1 MNKKKTATLVIATGL
16 IGAIGI
22 GSTLAYFTDSESAS
36 NIVTTGD
43 VNISLS
49 YDELSFEN
57 FLPGDLIK
65 NGSVLTVE
73 SQSADSYL
81 RISLDVT
88 GSDGAET
95 QTADFAA
102 LIEDQLNDYGWVAGE
117 AGYYY
122 YQPDAGI
129 AVPGD
134 YIIFND
140 VTIPDE
146 WGNEYKNLSF
156 QVSINAEAIQARNF
170 TPYTTEDGTI
180 YAWYASDIPAVP
192 VTVSF
197 DDVAIE
203 LYADENGDVVLP
215 DSTSNGW
222 YDSAK
227 HVCYVS
233 GASVAA
239 DEIENASL
247 SSVEVE
253 NLTLTI
259 DCYDRVTKTHFYK
272 TNADVLVP
280 VFDKLQKEVYVSF
293 GNLVPE
299 LEGYTRATGNNTV
312 NVNGKTLSSY
322 PGKSINGGNS
332 LSVSDKFFIGRNC
345 TPYSSGPND
354 TTYYTSLYYI
364 SSTNEAKVSVT
375 AFDPEQ
381 LTLLCNYDKNN

>member
-1 MNKKKTATLVIATGL
+1 MNKKKAATLVVATGL

-36 NIVTTGD
+36 NVVTTGD
-43 VNISLS
+43 VDISLS
-49 YDELSFEN
+49 YSELSFEN
-57 FLPGDLIK
+57 FLPGDLIE

-73 SQSADSYL
+73 DHSADSYL
-81 RISLDVT
+81 RVSLDIT
-88 GSDGAET
+88 GTEGAEA

-117 AGYYY
+117 GGYYY

-134 YIIFND
+134 YTIFDD
-140 VTIPDE
+140 VTIPVE

-156 QVSINAEAIQARNF
+156 YVTINAEAIQARNF
-170 TPYTTEDGTI
+170 TPYTTADGTI
-180 YAWYASDIPAVP
+180 YAWYESEIPVAP
-192 VTVSF
+192 VTLTL
-197 DDVAIE
+197 DGTATE
-203 LYADENGDVVLP
+203 LYADDNGDVVLP
-215 DSTSNGW
+215 DSSSNGW

-227 HVCYVS
+227 HVCY
-233 GASVAA
+233 ASNTAIAA
-239 DEIENASL
+239 SEVENASL
-247 SSVEVE
+247 TSVEVE
-253 NLTLTI
+253 NLTLTV

-272 TNADVLVP
+272 TTADVVVP
-280 VFDKLQKEVYVSF
+280 VFDELQKNVYVSF
-293 GNLVPE
+293 SGLIPE
-299 LEGYTRATGNNTV
+299 LDGYTLASGNNAV
-312 NVNGKTLSSY
+312 SVNGKALSSY
-322 PGKSINGGNS
+322 PGTSISSGNS

-364 SSTNEAKVSVT
+364 SSSKGAQVSVT
-375 AFDPEQ
+375 AFDPEK